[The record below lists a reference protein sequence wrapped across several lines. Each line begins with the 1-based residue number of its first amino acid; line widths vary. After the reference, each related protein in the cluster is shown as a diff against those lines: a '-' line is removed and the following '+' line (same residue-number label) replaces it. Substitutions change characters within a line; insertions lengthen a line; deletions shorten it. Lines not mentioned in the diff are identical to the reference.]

1 MSGRLEGEPS
11 SAEMR
16 TWLALGLGLGLGSGL
31 GLGWPILPAS
41 PRGLLGAKGSSS
53 RGLKAATLVRARLR
67 LRLRLRVRVRVR
79 GKGQAQG

>member
-1 MSGRLEGEPS
+1 M
-11 SAEMR
+11 
-16 TWLALGLGLGLGSGL
+16 
-31 GLGWPILPAS
+31 PAS

-67 LRLRLRVRVRVR
+67 LRLRVRVRVRVR